1 MLEMAFELGIILAFA
16 AMLCWGFGDFLI
28 QKSTRKLGD
37 WETLFIIT
45 LVGAV
50 FLFPFVYK
58 DIPSV
63 FSSWKNLGILL
74 LASFILFIAALLDF
88 EALKEGKLSV
98 VEPLWSLEVPVSAT
112 LAFFIMKESISF
124 NQALLIGALIVG
136 LILVSLRSYHFTKR
150 IWLEK
155 ATFIALAAAI
165 VMGAANFF
173 VGFGARQTDALMMN
187 WFLSVFI
194 MLCSAIYLV
203 KMGSMKKMFRDTIKY
218 RKLVLPM
225 TIVDNLAWIA
235 FAFAMILAPIAIAV
249 AISES
254 YIIVAVLLG
263 MFVNKEFLRTHQ
275 KIGLVLALVA
285 AITLAATLG

>member
-1 MLEMAFELGIILAFA
+1 MALELGIILAFA

-50 FLFPFVYK
+50 FLLPFVYK
-58 DIPSV
+58 DIPSL
-63 FSSWKNLGILL
+63 FSSWKSLGILL
-74 LASFILFIAALLDF
+74 LASFILFIASLLDF